1 MRYLELKIPPVAVFL
16 IALVMANRL
25 PLFFTFANVS
35 LPYRDVAF
43 VFCFILSGI
52 VGLSAV
58 IQFRLAKTT
67 VNPTKPD
74 QASTIVD
81 TGIFTLSR
89 NPMYLALL
97 LLILGVAYW
106 HQNGVSL
113 LVVVGFVL
121 YMNRF
126 QIQPEER
133 VLERLF
139 GRDYIDYKSRVRRWI

>member
-58 IQFRLAKTT
+58 IQFRLARTT

>member
-1 MRYLELKIPPVAVFL
+1 MRYLELKIPPVALFL

-25 PLFFTFANVS
+25 PHLFTFANVS
-35 LPYRDVAF
+35 LPYRDIVF
-43 VFCFILSGI
+43 VLCFILSGI

-74 QASTIVD
+74 QASTVVD
-81 TGIFTLSR
+81 TGIFRVSR

-97 LLILGVAYW
+97 LLIFGVAYW

-113 LVVVGFVL
+113 LVVIWFIL

-133 VLERLF
+133 VLERVF

>member
-67 VNPTKPD
+67 VNPTKPY

-113 LVVVGFVL
+113 LVVVGFVI